1 MRAIRER
8 LGRILLDP
16 RVALWAPPI
25 VAAIAALQMLHQTR
39 RNPLPGGHT
48 HYNNFIIFRQAY
60 VHLVEG
66 RDLYAY
72 FPGEYFDNFLY
83 TPTFAALMAPLSW
96 PPTWLGLL
104 LWDVLN
110 AAVLVLG
117 IRAVPG
123 LSSRSRALFVWFVL
137 PEFIG
142 SAQHSQTNPMI
153 VGLLLLSLWAAER
166 EKDWLAPLFLVL
178 AGYVKIFPIAAGL
191 FLLAYPGR
199 VRLVLWCGA
208 WAVVLG
214 AVPLL
219 LVSPAEL
226 AWQYGNWFR
235 LHTTNPQ
242 HAAGVGITTEGI
254 LYTWFGLAPPR
265 AAVVATGAVL
275 TALPLV
281 RVRDFGRFEFRAA
294 FLGLLLMWMIAFNHL
309 SESPTFVIAMSGIA
323 LWYFTQRSTP
333 LHRALLWI
341 AFVLVSLAYSDLSPT
356 AFRKGVADAYALK
369 GAPVLLTWM
378 VAVAELTLGRGPGPR
393 PASS

>member
-1 MRAIRER
+1 MRALRER
-8 LGRILLDP
+8 LGRFFLDP
-16 RVALWAPPI
+16 RVAYAAPL
-25 VAAIAALQMLHQTR
+25 VLAVLAALQQLWLDR
-39 RNPLPGGHT
+39 RSPLPDGHT
-48 HYNNFIIFRQAY
+48 RHNNFIIFRQAW

-66 RDLYAY
+66 KDLYAY
-72 FPGEYFDNFLY
+72 FPREYFDNFLY
-83 TPTFAALMAPLSW
+83 TPTFAALMAPLAW
-96 PPTWLGLL
+96 PPTWLGLV
-104 LWDVLN
+104 LWDLLN

-137 PEFIG
+137 PEFLG

-153 VGLLLLSLWAAER
+153 VGLLLLSFWAAER
-166 EKDWLAPLFLVL
+166 GKDWLAPLLLVM

-199 VRLVLWCGA
+199 VRLVLWCA
-208 WAVVLG
+208 VWAVVLG
-214 AVPLL
+214 ALPLL
-219 LVSPAEL
+219 VVSPSEL
-226 AWQYGNWFR
+226 AWQYGNWVR

-242 HAAGVGITTEGI
+242 HAGGVGITTEGI
-254 LYTWFGLAPPR
+254 LHTWFGLSPPR
-265 AAVVATGAVL
+265 AAVVAVGALL

-323 LWYFTQRSTP
+323 LWYFTQRPTP
-333 LHRALLWI
+333 LHQALLWI
-341 AFVLVSLAYSDLSPT
+341 AFALVSVAYSDLSPT

-378 VAVAELTLGRGPGPR
+378 VAVAELTLGRSPGPR
-393 PASS
+393 PTST